1 MVTPEIFMEPIRNAG
16 NKLLPN
22 RKIMKAV
29 VLYQTCSP
37 NELTISEVPIPE
49 VKSGWVLIQVKAFGL
64 NRSELMMRE
73 YEANASYIQL
83 PRILGIECVGEIAD
97 ASNSTYN
104 KGQKVVALM
113 GGMGR
118 SFDGSYAE
126 YTLVPTK
133 NVFTVDSNLDWAEL
147 AAIPETYFT
156 AYGSLFN
163 CLQISPEDVLLVR
176 GGTSAAGLA
185 AIQLA
190 KSLGATV
197 LASTRNDNKRDLLIS
212 QGADHV
218 LIDNGTLKEQLLSL
232 YPQGVTKVLELI
244 GPATLLES
252 TSLLRHHGIV
262 CVTGILGKKG
272 TIDHF
277 YPIKDIPTG
286 VYLTGFSS
294 NYPTQKIM
302 DDIFTLIKKNNL
314 RPTIAK
320 VFSLSEIGK
329 AHQLMENNEANGKV
343 VIQINKAN

>member
-1 MVTPEIFMEPIRNAG
+1 
-16 NKLLPN
+16 
-22 RKIMKAV
+22 MKAV
-29 VLYQTCSP
+29 VLYKTCLP
-37 NELTISEVPIPE
+37 NELTVCEVPIPE
-49 VKSGWVLIQVKAFGL
+49 VKPGWVLIQIKAFGL

-97 ASNSTYN
+97 GSDSVFR

-133 NVFTVDSNLDWAEL
+133 NVFSVETDLDWTEL

-163 CLQISPEDVLLVR
+163 CLQLSPEDVLLVR

-190 KSLGATV
+190 KSIGATV
-197 LASTRNDNKRDLLIS
+197 LASTRKEGKRDLLIS
-212 QGADHV
+212 QGADKV
-218 LIDNGTLKEQLLSL
+218 LIDDGTLKNQLQSL
-232 YPQGVTKVLELI
+232 FPHGVNKVLELI

-252 TSLLRHHGIV
+252 ASLLRHHGIV

-294 NYPTQKIM
+294 NYPTQRII
-302 DDIFTLIKKNNL
+302 DDIFYRIKIHNL
-314 RPTIAK
+314 HPTIAK
-320 VFSLSEIGK
+320 VFALSEIGQ
-329 AHQLMENNEANGKV
+329 AHRLMENNEANGKV
-343 VIQINKAN
+343 VILND

>member
-1 MVTPEIFMEPIRNAG
+1 
-16 NKLLPN
+16 
-22 RKIMKAV
+22 MKAV
-29 VLYQTCSP
+29 VLSKTCSP
-37 NELTISEVPIPE
+37 EELTIREIPVPD
-49 VKSGWVLIQVKAFGL
+49 VKPGWVLIKVKAFGL

-73 YEANASYIQL
+73 YEGNASYIQL
-83 PRILGIECVGEIAD
+83 PRVLGIECAGEIAD
-97 ASNSTYN
+97 ASDSSFS

-133 NVFTVDSNLDWAEL
+133 NVFSLETDLPWEEL

-163 CLQISPEDVLLVR
+163 CLQLAAEDVLLVR

-190 KSLGATV
+190 KSIGTNV
-197 LASTRNDNKRDLLIS
+197 LASTRKENKRNLLIA

-218 LIDNGTLKEQLLSL
+218 LIDDGTLKDQLLSL
-232 YPQGVTKVLELI
+232 YPKGVNKVLELI

-252 TSLLRHHGIV
+252 ASLLRHHGIV

-277 YPIKDIPTG
+277 YPIKDIPSG

-302 DDIFTLIKKNNL
+302 DDIFSRIKNHNL
-314 RPTIAK
+314 RPAIAK
-320 VFSLSEIGK
+320 VFALSEIGQ
-329 AHQLMENNEANGKV
+329 AHRLMENNEANGKV
-343 VIQINKAN
+343 VVKINS

>member
-1 MVTPEIFMEPIRNAG
+1 
-16 NKLLPN
+16 
-22 RKIMKAV
+22 MKAV
-29 VLYQTCSP
+29 VLYKTCSP
-37 NELTISEVPIPE
+37 EELTISEIPVPE
-49 VKSGWVLIQVKAFGL
+49 VKPGCVLIQVKAFGL

-73 YEANASYIQL
+73 YEGNATYIQL
-83 PRILGIECVGEIAD
+83 PRVLGIECVGEIAD
-97 ASNSTYN
+97 ASDSSFS

-126 YTLVPTK
+126 YSLVPTK
-133 NVFTVDSNLDWAEL
+133 NVFTVDSDLDWTEL

-163 CLQISPEDVLLVR
+163 CLQLAPKDVLLVR

-190 KSLGATV
+190 KSIGATV
-197 LASTRNDNKRDLLIS
+197 LASTRKEIKRDLLIS

-218 LIDNGTLKEQLLSL
+218 LIDDGTLKDQLLTL
-232 YPQGVTKVLELI
+232 YPQGVNKVLELI

-252 TSLLRHHGIV
+252 ASLLRHHGIV

-294 NYPTQKIM
+294 NYPTQIIM
-302 DDIFTLIKKNNL
+302 DDIFNRIKIHNL
-314 RPTIAK
+314 HPTIAK
-320 VFSLSEIGK
+320 VFTLSEIGQ

-343 VIQINKAN
+343 VIQINQE

>member
-1 MVTPEIFMEPIRNAG
+1 MAIPETFTEPTPSAG
-16 NKLLPN
+16 NKLLP
-22 RKIMKAV
+22 KTSKMEAV
-29 VLYQTCSP
+29 VLTKTCSP
-37 NELTISEVPIPE
+37 NELTVSEVPIPE
-49 VKSGWVLIQVKAFGL
+49 VKPGWVLIKVKAFGL

-73 YEANASYIQL
+73 YEGNASYIQL
-83 PRILGIECVGEIAD
+83 PRVLGIECAGEIANGSD
-97 ASNSTYN
+97 SGFR
-104 KGQKVVALM
+104 KGQWVVALM

-133 NVFTVDSNLDWAEL
+133 NVFPIETNLDWTEL

-163 CLQISPEDVLLVR
+163 CLQLSPEDVLLVR

-190 KSLGATV
+190 KSIGATV
-197 LASTRNDNKRDLLIS
+197 LASTRKENKRDLLIS

-218 LIDNGTLKEQLLSL
+218 LIDDGTLKNQLHSL
-232 YPQGVTKVLELI
+232 YPQGVNKILELI
-244 GPATLLES
+244 GSATLLES
-252 TSLLRHHGIV
+252 ANLLRYHGIV

-272 TIDHF
+272 TIDNF
-277 YPIKDIPTG
+277 YPIKDIPSG

-294 NYPTQKIM
+294 NFPTQQIV
-302 DDIFTLIKKNNL
+302 DDIFNHIKKYNL
-314 RPTIAK
+314 HPTIAK
-320 VFSLSEIGK
+320 VFSLAEIGQ

-343 VIQINKAN
+343 VIRMNQE

>member
-1 MVTPEIFMEPIRNAG
+1 
-16 NKLLPN
+16 
-22 RKIMKAV
+22 MKAV
-29 VLYQTCSP
+29 VLYKTCSP
-37 NELTISEVPIPE
+37 EELTISEIPVPE
-49 VKSGWVLIQVKAFGL
+49 VKPGWVLIQVKAFGL

-73 YEANASYIQL
+73 YEGNAPYIQL
-83 PRILGIECVGEIAD
+83 PRVLGIECVGEIAD
-97 ASNSTYN
+97 GSDSTFR
-104 KGQKVVALM
+104 KGQRVVALM

-126 YTLVPTK
+126 YTLVPAK
-133 NVFTVDSNLDWAEL
+133 NVFTVDSDLDWTEL

-163 CLQISPEDVLLVR
+163 CLQLATEDVLLVR

-190 KSLGATV
+190 KSIGATV
-197 LASTRNDNKRDLLIS
+197 LASTRKESKRKLLIS
-212 QGADHV
+212 QGSDHV
-218 LIDNGTLKEQLLSL
+218 LIDNGTLKDQLLSH
-232 YPQGVTKVLELI
+232 YPKGVNKVLELI

-252 TSLLRHHGIV
+252 ASLLRHHGIV

-294 NYPTQKIM
+294 NFPTQKIM
-302 DDIFTLIKKNNL
+302 DDIFKSIKTYNL
-314 RPTIAK
+314 HPTIAK
-320 VFSLSEIGK
+320 VFSLDEIGQ

-343 VIQINKAN
+343 VIKIDKTNL

>member
-1 MVTPEIFMEPIRNAG
+1 
-16 NKLLPN
+16 
-22 RKIMKAV
+22 MKAV
-29 VLYQTCSP
+29 VLYKTCSP
-37 NELTISEVPIPE
+37 EELTISEIPVPE
-49 VKSGWVLIQVKAFGL
+49 VKPGCVLIQVKAFGL

-73 YEANASYIQL
+73 YEGNATYIQL
-83 PRILGIECVGEIAD
+83 PRVLGIECVGEIAD
-97 ASNSTYN
+97 ASDSSFS

-126 YTLVPTK
+126 YSLVPTK
-133 NVFTVDSNLDWAEL
+133 NVFTVDSDLDWTEL

-163 CLQISPEDVLLVR
+163 CLQLAPKDVLLVR

-190 KSLGATV
+190 KSIGATV
-197 LASTRNDNKRDLLIS
+197 LASTRKEIKRDLLIS

-218 LIDNGTLKEQLLSL
+218 LIDNGTLKDQLLSH
-232 YPQGVTKVLELI
+232 YPKGVNKVLELI

-252 TSLLRHHGIV
+252 ASLLRHHGIV

-294 NYPTQKIM
+294 NYPTQIIM
-302 DDIFTLIKKNNL
+302 DDIFNRIKIHNL
-314 RPTIAK
+314 HPTIAK
-320 VFSLSEIGK
+320 VFTLSEIGQ

-343 VIQINKAN
+343 VIQINQE

>member
-1 MVTPEIFMEPIRNAG
+1 
-16 NKLLPN
+16 
-22 RKIMKAV
+22 MKAV
-29 VLYQTCSP
+29 VLYKTCSP
-37 NELTISEVPIPE
+37 EELTISEIPVPE
-49 VKSGWVLIQVKAFGL
+49 VKPGWVLIKVKALGL

-73 YEANASYIQL
+73 YEGNAPYIKL
-83 PRILGIECVGEIAD
+83 PRVLGIECVGEIAD
-97 ASNSTYN
+97 ASDSSFN

-126 YTLVPTK
+126 YALIPAK
-133 NVFTVDSNLDWAEL
+133 NVFSVDSDLDWTEL

-163 CLQISPEDVLLVR
+163 CLQLASEDVLLVR

-190 KSLGATV
+190 KSVGATV
-197 LASTRNDNKRDLLIS
+197 LASTRKAAKRDLLIS

-218 LIDNGTLKEQLLSL
+218 LIDDGTLKSQLLNL
-232 YPQGVTKVLELI
+232 YPKGITKVLELI
-244 GPATLLES
+244 GPATLTES
-252 TSLLRHHGIV
+252 LSMVKLHGIV

-272 TIDHF
+272 TIENF
-277 YPIKDIPTG
+277 YPIKDIPSG

-302 DDIFTLIKKNNL
+302 DDIFYRIKKHKL
-314 RPTIAK
+314 QPAIAK
-320 VFSLSEIGK
+320 GFALSEIDL
-329 AHQLMENNEANGKV
+329 AHRLMENNEANGKV
-343 VIQINKAN
+343 VILND

>member
-1 MVTPEIFMEPIRNAG
+1 
-16 NKLLPN
+16 
-22 RKIMKAV
+22 MKAV
-29 VLYQTCSP
+29 VLYKTCSP
-37 NELTISEVPIPE
+37 EELTISEIPIPE
-49 VKSGWVLIQVKAFGL
+49 VKPDWVLIQVKAFGL

-73 YEANASYIQL
+73 YEGNAPYIQL
-83 PRILGIECVGEIAD
+83 PRVLGIECVGEIAD
-97 ASNSTYN
+97 GSDSTFR
-104 KGQKVVALM
+104 KGQRVVALM

-133 NVFTVDSNLDWAEL
+133 NVFSVETDLDWTEL

-156 AYGSLFN
+156 AFGSLFN
-163 CLQISPEDVLLVR
+163 CLQLAPEDILLVR

-190 KSLGATV
+190 KSVGVTV
-197 LASTRNDNKRDLLIS
+197 LASTRKENKGDLLIS

-218 LIDNGTLKEQLLSL
+218 LIDDGTLKNQLLSL
-232 YPQGVTKVLELI
+232 YPQGINKILELI

-252 TSLLRHHGIV
+252 ASLLRHHGIV

-272 TIDHF
+272 TIDYF

-302 DDIFTLIKKNNL
+302 DDIFNRIKTHNL
-314 RPTIAK
+314 HPTIAK
-320 VFSLSEIGK
+320 VFSLAEIGQ

-343 VIQINKAN
+343 VIRINQE